1 MNAKINAIKNQ
12 PIQAPVVNPIIGKRP
27 APEKKDSFKNLF
39 SKSAD
44 EVTYDLASTNLKAQ
58 KNMTEPEVDDF
69 KRLQEKLVQLA
80 MQKQVKANQNM
91 TKPISAFSKVDYMK
105 NLGAQQQVQQLTKP
119 EQMLIYRNQTIE
131 KVNVRNSEC
140 DIRKHDEIAETRYQD
155 KQVLAPVV

>member
-1 MNAKINAIKNQ
+1 
-12 PIQAPVVNPIIGKRP
+12 
-27 APEKKDSFKNLF
+27 
-39 SKSAD
+39 
-44 EVTYDLASTNLKAQ
+44 
-58 KNMTEPEVDDF
+58 MTEPEVDDF

-155 KQVLAPVV
+155 KQVLAPVVQQQSETVQSFNSVEDQIQLKSPSIIDSGTKPILN